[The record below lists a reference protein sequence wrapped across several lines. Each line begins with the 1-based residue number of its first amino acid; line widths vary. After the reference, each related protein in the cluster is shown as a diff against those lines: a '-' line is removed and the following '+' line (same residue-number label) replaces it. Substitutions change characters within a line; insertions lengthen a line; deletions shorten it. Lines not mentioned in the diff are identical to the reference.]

1 MEKPPMNLPSTPTE
15 TIRSLLFEKAASLN
29 QQLLKRLTDVSDHI
43 SRGENLGVI
52 GALEGLDSNLE
63 SIRTLMRLMRD
74 HF

>member
-29 QQLLKRLTDVSDHI
+29 QQLLKRTTDVSDHI
-43 SRGENLGVI
+43 SRGETLGVI
-52 GALEGLDSNLE
+52 GALEGMDYE
-63 SIRTLMRLMRD
+63 VETIRTLMRLMHD